1 MNPKGFPSMVVL
13 DLVTSSVTSV
23 ILNVLNLA
31 KKFWQRFPRT
41 WAKKKIPGKRESKT
55 NHENTSGLG
64 SGLGSKATQV
74 LSVISD
80 LLAGIVA
87 GSSTPRRSAA

>member
-1 MNPKGFPSMVVL
+1 MVVL

-41 WAKKKIPGKRESKT
+41 WAKKKIPGNKESET
-55 NHENTSGLG
+55 NQENASGLG
-64 SGLGSKATQV
+64 SGLESKATQV
-74 LSVISD
+74 RSVISD
-80 LLAGIVA
+80 LLASVVA
-87 GSSTPRRSAA
+87 GFPTPRRSAA